1 MRGRHISLCIYGG
14 FFFLWFLVFFFCFL
28 RGTVGKYRNLRQSS
42 ESEAE
47 EADGRRKKWICN
59 FVWRR
64 PLRLALQV
72 TDVRIHCFIKIDCW
86 SMHQRLLVVQPKSIS
101 LLFPPKTKYL
111 QISSSL
117 NKLPPFLLS
126 FNFLP
131 QFLWSTNNLLFL
143 TSISLS
149 VYIYYRKKQTL
160 RRTLICQ

>member
-1 MRGRHISLCIYGG
+1 MVSYTCEEGISLCVSMVDFFSFG
-14 FFFLWFLVFFFCFL
+14 FWFFFCFL

-47 EADGRRKKWICN
+47 EADGRRKNWICN

-101 LLFPPKTKYL
+101 LLSFPKN
-111 QISSSL
+111 QISPDSSSL
-117 NKLPPFLLS
+117 NQLPPFLLS

-131 QFLWSTNNLLFL
+131 QFLWSTNNLLFFNFNF
-143 TSISLS
+143 SLS
-149 VYIYYRKKQTL
+149 IYILQKKKQTL
-160 RRTLICQ
+160 